1 MVTTWWEWILIPPI
15 THPSWLLL
23 CLTSGAK
30 DGMFLLSHCFDPWY
44 YDPILLFLCSLL
56 SKKEVVLAKE
66 EEKMEAAGDA
76 FHRIKN
82 ESVNI
87 EKQV

>member
-1 MVTTWWEWILIPPI
+1 
-15 THPSWLLL
+15 
-23 CLTSGAK
+23 
-30 DGMFLLSHCFDPWY
+30 MFLLSHCFDPWY

-66 EEKMEAAGDA
+66 EERMEAESGA
-76 FHRIKN
+76 FREFKN